1 MSPLPKPKPFRW
13 QAIDIQGF
21 KKSGHITAINRQAAL
36 QQLQQQQLTV
46 LNLTATFNIKSLF
59 SEPKLKRSDIT
70 QFSIELASLIHAGI
84 SLSLALQILINSST
98 KPIAKRLITAIK
110 QRVDAGHPLSE
121 ALVNHPEH
129 FDALFC
135 NLIAVG
141 EQSGTLDIVLKKLA
155 AHLEKMDH
163 LRDKIK
169 KALYYP
175 CLIVLVASG
184 VVAAMLLWIMPQFQQ
199 LFSSVGAELP
209 TFTRWV
215 MRASH
220 IMRDHGLWLLVC
232 VAFTVVLFYIM
243 AKRSIHFKTCL
254 HTAFLKIPAINTCW
268 YESLM
273 ARCLSVFAMTLQAGL
288 PLLDALQLVTK
299 ITRCIPYIKAFD
311 LISDEVRNGHRL
323 HLAFA
328 NTKRFSPRTL
338 ALIEVGEESGQ
349 LQQMLQNLADYFAER
364 TEQRVKTLLQLLEP
378 AIMVF
383 LSVVVGGLVIAMY
396 LPVFRLGYAI

>member
-1 MSPLPKPKPFRW
+1 MNQSERLKLFRW
-13 QAIDIQGF
+13 QAIDLQGF
-21 KKSGHITAINRQAAL
+21 KKRGQITAINRQAAL
-36 QQLQQQQLTV
+36 HQLQQQQLTV
-46 LNLTATFNIKSLF
+46 LTLTAALNFKDLF
-59 SEPKLKRSDIT
+59 SEVKLKHSDIT

-84 SLSLALQILINSST
+84 SLSAALQILINSSA
-98 KPIAKRLITAIK
+98 KPATKRLITNIK
-110 QRVDAGHPLSE
+110 QQIDAGYPLSE
-121 ALVNHPEH
+121 ALTKHPKY

-135 NLIAVG
+135 NLIMVG
-141 EQSGTLDIVLKKLA
+141 EQSGTLDVVLKKLA
-155 AHLEKMDH
+155 VHLEKMDH
-163 LRDKIK
+163 LRERVK

-175 CLIVLVASG
+175 CLILLVASG

-209 TFTRWV
+209 AFTRWV
-215 MRASH
+215 MRASDA
-220 IMRDHGLWLLVC
+220 MRDYGLWLLIC
-232 VAFTVVLFYIM
+232 VVLVGAIFYTA
-243 AKRSIHFKTCL
+243 AKRSMRVKEYLQTIC
-254 HTAFLKIPAINTCW
+254 LKIPVIHTSW
-268 YESLM
+268 YDSLM

-288 PLLDALQLVTK
+288 PLLDALQLVIKVTN
-299 ITRCIPYIKAFD
+299 CIPYIKAFEH
-311 LISDEVRNGHRL
+311 ISNDVRNGHRL

-338 ALIEVGEESGQ
+338 ALIDVGEESGQ

-396 LPVFRLGYAI
+396 LPIFRLGYAV